1 MKFFSGSQSEKLTQK
16 VCKNLNVK
24 LSPMEIFVFG
34 DGEKRIKLNDN
45 VVGQDCVLIKS
56 TGIPTDQNYMEL
68 FFIID
73 ALKRSGAKSVTLVI
87 PYLGYSRQD
96 HVFREGEDVS
106 LQVIIKT
113 LETLGTDKIIT
124 LDLHSIKIVEFFKV
138 PMVHL
143 SALELFAKAIK
154 DFENYVLV
162 SPDMGGIRRIK
173 ILSKLLANAPFVTIE
188 KDRDLKTADVTMNKI
203 NGEVKG
209 KLAIIVDDI
218 LSSGKTLKMA
228 ADLLIENKATGV
240 YSFTTHAVLADGA
253 ADTLQASQ
261 IKKVFVTDTI
271 EIPREKHFPKLEI
284 ISVADLI
291 TRALRG

>member
-56 TGIPTDQNYMEL
+56 TGIPTDVNYMEL

-138 PMVHL
+138 PIVHL

-162 SPDMGGIRRIK
+162 SPDMGGIRRVK
-173 ILSKLLANAPFVTIE
+173 ILSEFLNNAPFVTIE
-188 KDRDLKTADVTMNKI
+188 KDRDLKTADVTMNKL

-284 ISVADLI
+284 ISVANLI